1 MYSLE
6 TDQPFERLAFSEDG
20 NSLLTFTARA
30 PVVVSV
36 ANGKTREVAGEIIGN
51 YSRDGGLSNSQVA
64 QIRNRFVSVEDAAI
78 SPNGSFVAVSTD
90 AGLGRWNLNSRGFRY
105 VNDADTGKRVGF
117 YTADPIRLLH
127 FLADSMTVVWL
138 SGDDIARFY
147 DIQTG
152 RHVRDI
158 VLSRTNKAVEL
169 AVSRDGSLLAAS
181 ARHGRAFSTDVWS
194 LADRTIVQ
202 SFGGSAGDSL
212 SFSDDNTL
220 FAMNNQLYD
229 LDTGEPVMTINA
241 LRNHKR
247 IQMAARCDFLL
258 GMSGPKASIV
268 RLVTY

>member
-1 MYSLE
+1 
-6 TDQPFERLAFSEDG
+6 
-20 NSLLTFTARA
+20 
-30 PVVVSV
+30 
-36 ANGKTREVAGEIIGN
+36 
-51 YSRDGGLSNSQVA
+51 
-64 QIRNRFVSVEDAAI
+64 
-78 SPNGSFVAVSTD
+78 
-90 AGLGRWNLNSRGFRY
+90 
-105 VNDADTGKRVGF
+105 
-117 YTADPIRLLH
+117 
-127 FLADSMTVVWL
+127 MTVVWL

-212 SFSDDNTL
+212 SFSDDSTL

-258 GMSGPKASIV
+258 GMSGPKTSIV